1 MAPSNF
7 LSTATSTAILKL
19 ARRIDKF
26 TEFTGQ
32 SIAWLNV
39 AMVVLTC
46 LVVLMRYAFNH
57 GSIVLQESAMYLH
70 ASVFL
75 IASAYTLKHDEHVRV
90 DIFYQGFST
99 KTKALVNLIGTL
111 FLLIPVILFIGW
123 SSWPYIESSWRVL
136 ERSPEA
142 AGLPLVF
149 LLKSL
154 ILVMVAALLIQAFA
168 EILRC
173 IAELAG
179 VSADHDIREEGI
191 L

>member
-1 MAPSNF
+1 MALSIS
-7 LSTATSTAILKL
+7 LSTTISTTV
-19 ARRIDKF
+19 RQIDQF
-26 TEFTGQ
+26 TEFTGR

-46 LVVLMRYAFNH
+46 LVVIMRYVFNH
-57 GSIVLQESAMYLH
+57 SSIVLQESAMYLH
-70 ASVFL
+70 AMVFL

-90 DIFYQGFST
+90 DIFYQRLPT
-99 KTKALVNLIGTL
+99 KGKALVNLIGTL

-136 ERSPEA
+136 ETSSEA

-154 ILVMVAALLIQAFA
+154 ILVMVAVLLIQALA
-168 EILRC
+168 EALRS

-179 VSADHDIREEGI
+179 VHVDHDHRDEGT